1 MPSRPR
7 RPDPEPLEHD
17 DGKVVLAG
25 TALWALALLVL
36 GIARLAGSDVRDWW
50 LAMCVCGI
58 VLGLVG
64 IRYTQRRK
72 AAIARD
78 ASLPSNAAPLP

>member
-1 MPSRPR
+1 MPFLSQ

-17 DGKVVLAG
+17 DVKVVLAG
-25 TALWALALLVL
+25 TALWVVALVVL

-50 LAMCVCGI
+50 LVMCLCGI
-58 VLGLVG
+58 ALGLVG
-64 IRYTQRRK
+64 VRYCQRRR

-78 ASLPSNAAPLP
+78 RLPRNTAPLP